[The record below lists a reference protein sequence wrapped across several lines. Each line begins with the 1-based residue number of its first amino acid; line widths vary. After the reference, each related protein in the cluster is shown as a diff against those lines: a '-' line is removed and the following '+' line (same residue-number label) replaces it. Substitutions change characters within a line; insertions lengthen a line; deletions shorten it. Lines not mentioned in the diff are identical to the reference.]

1 MENTAI
7 VQQDFNLVEI
17 VLQIKLPWRVHPPV
31 PNVPRALSAKTM
43 ELVSIANR
51 VNTVTAIAN
60 VWNARLDSSAQGAQI
75 TFNVP
80 QENIKMNGVNFH
92 ASIALKDRINRTM
105 ERMDA
110 SAAPQVSERSK
121 SYRICANSWRKMFNI

>member
-1 MENTAI
+1 
-7 VQQDFNLVEI
+7 
-17 VLQIKLPWRVHPPV
+17 
-31 PNVPRALSAKTM
+31 M

-110 SAAPQVSERSK
+110 STAPQVRERSK
-121 SYRICANSWRKMFNI
+121 SYRICANSWRKMFNV